1 MPTPVDPRRE
11 GDAVRLDDQ
20 TQAEAERLAD
30 EISAVARRGLALPGT
45 LLERRTRC
53 GRPGCKC
60 GGDPP
65 IPHGPYW
72 SWTRKVAG
80 KTRTR
85 YLSDD
90 QRADYQEWFD
100 TARQLRALVA
110 ALENL
115 GLQIAEADPRFDH

>member
-1 MPTPVDPRRE
+1 M
-11 GDAVRLDDQ
+11 RLDEQ
-20 TQAEAERLAD
+20 TKAEAERLAD
-30 EISAVARRGLALPGT
+30 EISRVARRGPALPGT

-65 IPHGPYW
+65 VPHGPYW
-72 SWTRKVAG
+72 SWTRKIAG
-80 KTRTR
+80 KTQTR
-85 YLSDD
+85 YLNDD

-100 TARQLRALVA
+100 TAKQLRALVA

-115 GLQIAEADPRFDH
+115 GLEIAEADPRFDR